1 MDEGTY
7 DGVQDS
13 GDGKDD
19 CNKVQGHRKGH
30 VQFDGSHHALGKS
43 NEMGKL
49 FYFIVYKGNVG
60 CVYCDVASPRR
71 PWQFP
76 LLHASEPGRR

>member
-49 FYFIVYKGNVG
+49 FYFIVYMAIPTSACFRAG
-60 CVYCDVASPRR
+60 ASLIPS
-71 PWQFP
+71 PIIQTILF
-76 LLHASEPGRR
+76 SC